1 MVSRVARRVVVAV
14 LLACVR
20 APAGAAITLDVTLSP
35 EVRADGV
42 HVVARVRNRGTDAA
56 NDVIPRL
63 RFENAARNGPPE
75 HMNPGDTHDWP
86 VDFPRP
92 EHDGR
97 YPLVATVSYADNG
110 YRGYSAVSAAL
121 VDVGAVVPS
130 GIRGTVAPLAVDVE
144 GSLVITVQNDDP
156 TPRKLT
162 AGLLLPDELGGWRD
176 LGRVAATPGHPA
188 TLSAPV
194 QVRGAVAGSA
204 YGVQA
209 VVRAVTGDVETAA
222 LLPGTIRVLS
232 ATPLDWKQVV
242 QRVAIGLA
250 VLFVVTEVV
259 LGVRALRRRHAA

>member
-1 MVSRVARRVVVAV
+1 MAVSYYGAPGTQQTQLINASNPGWEALTGRLDVPFRRLGGLMVALDADEEQRLQETLEEVH
-14 LLACVR
+14 ACGVR
-20 APAGAAITLDVTLSP
+20 AELLTARQ
-35 EVRADGV
+35 VR
-42 HVVARVRNRGTDAA
+42 
-56 NDVIPRL
+56 
-63 RFENAARNGPPE
+63 
-75 HMNPGDTHDWP
+75 DT
-86 VDFPRP
+86 
-92 EHDGR
+92 E
-97 YPLVATVSYADNG
+97 PLVSQH
-110 YRGYSAVSAAL
+110 AV
-121 VDVGAVVPS
+121 
-130 GIRGTVAPLAVDVE
+130 
-144 GSLVITVQNDDP
+144 
-156 TPRKLT
+156 